1 MNDSDED
8 GVCDEQ
14 EIPGCTDEA
23 AVNFNPF
30 ATDDNGTCIV
40 LQGGCV
46 LPFACNYDADADF
59 YLPGSCDFSCL
70 FGAGEGDCNNE
81 LACNY
86 GATDEPCMFFDAE
99 GNTCVPG
106 GCTMTAACNYDA
118 DAAYNDG
125 SCEFS
130 TCQVFG
136 CNVSTACNYNEGATV
151 NDGSCDFASCFSNDV
166 EGCTN
171 PMACNFNGEATL
183 NDGSCDFTSCAD
195 MGCTDANACNYDV
208 TATINDGS
216 CVMAT
221 TGYDCFG
228 NCIADVD
235 GDGVCDMDEV
245 GGCTDMGA
253 NNYDPT
259 ATDNNG
265 TCTYD
270 AEGCTDVYACNFN
283 YQATTD
289 NGSCDFGC
297 YGCMNA
303 NACNFNVDATLHD
316 AEDCAFIFTHE
327 LQGAV
332 DVVLEEATEYS
343 YAFTAGSEYIW
354 TVEGGVVVDGQGT
367 SNVSVVWLLEEG
379 VITVQE
385 VNAEGC
391 EGDLVSLIVTGAAS
405 GMEEASVAFTA
416 FPNPAN
422 DVVVVNTTGF
432 EAHAFQVL
440 DAAGRVVISERL
452 VAGRNVINVAHLAN
466 GTYRMVLDQANGRAV
481 KQLVI
486 AH

>member
-1 MNDSDED
+1 
-8 GVCDEQ
+8 
-14 EIPGCTDEA
+14 
-23 AVNFNPF
+23 
-30 ATDDNGTCIV
+30 
-40 LQGGCV
+40 
-46 LPFACNYDADADF
+46 
-59 YLPGSCDFSCL
+59 
-70 FGAGEGDCNNE
+70 
-81 LACNY
+81 
-86 GATDEPCMFFDAE
+86 
-99 GNTCVPG
+99 
-106 GCTMTAACNYDA
+106 MTAACNYDA

-125 SCEFS
+125 SCEFA

-136 CNVSTACNYNEGATV
+136 CNVATACNFNEDATV

-171 PMACNFNGEATL
+171 PMACNFDGEATL

-195 MGCTDANACNYDV
+195 MGCTDANACNYDA

-253 NNYDPT
+253 NNYDPM

-270 AEGCTDVYACNFN
+270 AEGCMDMYACNFN

-327 LQGAV
+327 LQGAM
-332 DVVLEEATEYS
+332 DVVLEETTEYS
-343 YAFTAGSEYIW
+343 YAFNAGSEYIW
-354 TVEGGVVVDGQGT
+354 TVEGGVVVEGQGT
-367 SNVSVVWLLEEG
+367 SNVSVVW
-379 VITVQE
+379 
-385 VNAEGC
+385 APRRRC
-391 EGDLVSLIVTGAAS
+391 HHRA
-405 GMEEASVAFTA
+405 
-416 FPNPAN
+416 
-422 DVVVVNTTGF
+422 
-432 EAHAFQVL
+432 
-440 DAAGRVVISERL
+440 RSEC
-452 VAGRNVINVAHLAN
+452 
-466 GTYRMVLDQANGRAV
+466 
-481 KQLVI
+481 
-486 AH
+486 